1 MPHPVVPRHNNARTH
16 KALADC
22 QFLRCRG
29 TVGGDAVGTEES
41 LDTWAETMG
50 WLGRYAAVHTKPGE
64 KPWENSDP
72 APSTQGDFVNSQ
84 TQESGACLPVAPL
97 RERCHR
103 SRRRPAYVIPAQAG
117 LATALHLRRTT
128 LAVGTHACLIHELSL
143 FRKKR
148 VHILPS
154 PNTRPSSLKA
164 KKGINATKT
173 TRPPASNSW

>member
-1 MPHPVVPRHNNARTH
+1 M
-16 KALADC
+16 
-22 QFLRCRG
+22 
-29 TVGGDAVGTEES
+29 GTEES
-41 LDTWAETMG
+41 LDTWAETTG

-117 LATALHLRRTT
+117 IERLETFALAAGVLQLLPEPLLLLLGQLATDRRDELIDNRIGMLHPMDS
-128 LAVGTHACLIHELSL
+128 ANSL
-143 FRKKR
+143 G
-148 VHILPS
+148 V
-154 PNTRPSSLKA
+154 T
-164 KKGINATKT
+164 
-173 TRPPASNSW
+173 